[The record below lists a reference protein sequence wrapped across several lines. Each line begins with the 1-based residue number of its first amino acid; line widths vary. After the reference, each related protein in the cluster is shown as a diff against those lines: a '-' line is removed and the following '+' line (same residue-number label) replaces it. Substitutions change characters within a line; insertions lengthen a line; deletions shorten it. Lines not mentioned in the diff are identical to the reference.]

1 MHPVQKQILGLVAWL
16 GVTFA
21 AAFIGAVASIKAGDF
36 YKKLVLLGWTPPAS
50 LFTPVW
56 TFLYLLMGIAAWL
69 IWRQYG
75 FRASGVA
82 LWLFLIQLALN
93 ALWTWLF
100 FQWWKGT
107 LSFAE
112 IVILCFFVFA
122 TLVSFW
128 RLLHIAGALLIP
140 YLACVSFPTV
150 LTFTIWKRNPNLL
163 A

>member
-1 MHPVQKQILGLVAWL
+1 
-16 GVTFA
+16 
-21 AAFIGAVASIKAGDF
+21 
-36 YKKLVLLGWTPPAS
+36 
-50 LFTPVW
+50 
-56 TFLYLLMGIAAWL
+56 MGIAAWL
-69 IWRQYG
+69 ICRRYG
-75 FRASGVA
+75 PRASGVA

-93 ALWTWLF
+93 ALWAWLL
-100 FQWWKGT
+100 FQWRNGT

-112 IVILCFFVFA
+112 IVLFWFFVFA

-140 YLACVSFPTV
+140 YLAWVSFVTV